1 MIRTVTETSPLKIL
15 GFTDCH
21 LDDNGPCGT
30 LTLKLIRE
38 TVESEKPDLIVFV
51 GDTVTGGCNR
61 ERAEIFAALMTSLGT
76 PWCAVLGNHEGDNP
90 LSVSRAEMV
99 EIFRTS
105 PCCLIPDNAGAA
117 PGRYTDYVIDL
128 RNDAGEI
135 CHKLIFL
142 DGGTDMTDEEMA
154 RYGLSHLTKRPDN
167 CLTEAQIG
175 WYREQVRKTNCP
187 STVFCHIPLPEF
199 AEGFEKGE
207 LLAGNNLERICH
219 SPYNSG
225 MFAAMCEEGR
235 TTAFVCGHD
244 HINDSH
250 LLYKGVRLI
259 YNRMSGL
266 SSYNVISK
274 KLGNKLLQ
282 GCTVYTIHADGT
294 AEYGDI
300 FYEDRYPQY
309 REEIY
314 RVIRK

>member
-21 LDDNGPCGT
+21 LDDGAPC
-30 LTLKLIRE
+30 LTATMKLLRE
-38 TVESEKPDLIVFV
+38 TIETEAPDLVVFV
-51 GDTVTGGCNR
+51 GDTVTGGDNR
-61 ERAEIFAALMTSLGT
+61 KRTEDFTELMTSLGI
-76 PWCAVLGNHEGDNP
+76 PWCPVLGNHEGDNP
-90 LSVSRAEMV
+90 YSVTREEMV
-99 EIFRTS
+99 RIFRTS
-105 PCCLIPDNAGAA
+105 PTCMIPENASAA
-117 PGRYTDYVIDL
+117 SGRYTDYVIDL

-154 RYGLSHLTKRPDN
+154 QYGLSHLTKRPDN

-175 WYREQVRKTNCP
+175 WYRQQVRKDDCP

-199 AEGFEKGE
+199 VEGFEKGE

-225 MFAAMCEEGR
+225 MFDAMLEEGR

-250 LLYKGVRLI
+250 VLYRGIRLI

-294 AEYGDI
+294 TEYGDI